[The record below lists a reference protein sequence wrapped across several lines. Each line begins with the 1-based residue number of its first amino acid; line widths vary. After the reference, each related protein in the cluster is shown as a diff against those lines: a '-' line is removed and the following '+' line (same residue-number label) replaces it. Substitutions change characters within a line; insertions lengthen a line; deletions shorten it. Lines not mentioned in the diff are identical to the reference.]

1 MFSIANNPAVNN
13 RLLTEVAT
21 SGAFPDPALFVYGV
35 LAALV
40 VATLLTAYAITQP
53 HARD

>member
-1 MFSIANNPAVNN
+1 MVSIANNPAVNN
-13 RLLTEVAT
+13 SLLAEVAT

-40 VATLLTAYAITQP
+40 VASLSTAYFIMRPQV
-53 HARD
+53 RG